1 MMKKTHFICAA
12 VLLFCVLLQGC
23 SLIPAGQ
30 AQPAGSRMVLQVSVD
45 SLPADE
51 DDARIYTDS
60 EKISAVLAYL
70 DGMTLVQNHSSEPE
84 SSGGATRKITFLYS
98 DGASRTYYMAGEEYL
113 REGEEEWMQLAS
125 PPETSLA
132 EILQQHKS
140 DMTAE

>member
-70 DGMTLVQNHSSEPE
+70 DGMTLVQNHP
-84 SSGGATRKITFLYS
+84 
-98 DGASRTYYMAGEEYL
+98 ASRSPA
-113 REGEEEWMQLAS
+113 AA
-125 PPETSLA
+125 PPEKLPFS
-132 EILQQHKS
+132 IP
-140 DMTAE
+140 TAHPEPIIWPGRNICGKEKRNGCSWHLPRKLPWTRFCKNTKAI